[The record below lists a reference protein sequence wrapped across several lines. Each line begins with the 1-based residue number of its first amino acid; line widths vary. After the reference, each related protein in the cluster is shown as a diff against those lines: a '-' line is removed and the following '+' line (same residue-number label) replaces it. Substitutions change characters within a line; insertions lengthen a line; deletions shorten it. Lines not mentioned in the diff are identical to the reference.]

1 MDALFK
7 NNAYRILEIFIEFP
21 NEDFSVRG
29 IARRLKLNHATVLKY
44 VNDLLRLGLINK
56 KEETL
61 YPTYYADTENSKYK
75 FYKKNYIAFKIN
87 ESGLINFIQKQTLAS
102 SIILFGSC
110 AKGVFTEKSDVD
122 IFIEHIS
129 FEKFLKFWSGIE
141 QSYECLNTGNS
152 YEAYNDY
159 LINHHALR
167 IAKKGC
173 FIPNIELKFVKNDL
187 DRYSL
192 ENRKHVKLADRSLY
206 LSPLELQIPYK
217 LFLGSE
223 KDIEDARFLFKLFKD
238 NLNIVLL
245 KMFLIK
251 LKISDSHAKR
261 YLGGFHEN

>member
-1 MDALFK
+1 M
-7 NNAYRILEIFIEFP
+7 EIEFKDDKIIFDR
-21 NEDFSVRG
+21 ELSLLDSFVLDFTEHLQTNN
-29 IARRLKLNHATVLKY
+29 IKY
-44 VNDLLRLGLINK
+44 VI
-56 KEETL
+56 
-61 YPTYYADTENSKYK
+61 
-75 FYKKNYIAFKIN
+75 I
-87 ESGLINFIQKQTLAS
+87 SGYVA
-102 SIILFGSC
+102 ILFGRSRMS
-110 AKGVFTEKSDVD
+110 EDVD
-122 IFIEHIS
+122 IFIGHIS

-159 LINHHALR
+159 LNNHHAIRL
-167 IAKKGC
+167 AKKGN

-192 ENRKHVKLADRSLY
+192 ENRKHVKLADKSLY

-245 KMFLIK
+245 KMFLSK
-251 LKISDSHAKR
+251 LKVSDNQVKR
-261 YLGGFHEN
+261 YLGGFDDN